1 RDRRH
6 LCNTRILSRQGISH
20 PGLSWHYD
28 EQLNAMTCLGHS
40 CVIYREFLPDEADS
54 CVSVHRS
61 CYTLLLGHMERSEGT
76 GRVCGLMQRI
86 LPYINSQGV
95 LALDP
100 AAMQQRK
107 RRFGHSQDK
116 GREAWLMCD
125 PTDLPPVAALDNRW
139 AAGGC
144 TPPALTLRVAARD
157 ESLDGHAG
165 HGCADDM
172 YIPRQLLTPPMS
184 PAESSDGAFAPAAST
199 PSPKLAPAH
208 SLLMLPPHV
217 LLSIVSHLQAADIS
231 ALARTSSIFRMYLA
245 PASPVWAQVCRMA
258 LSYTPRFLGNQQAA
272 DYYMRVRGNRRL
284 EDRVLV
290 QRERVEQTIRTI
302 CGIHQI

>member
-76 GRVCGLMQRI
+76 GRACGLMQRI

-107 RRFGHSQDK
+107 RR
-116 GREAWLMCD
+116 
-125 PTDLPPVAALDNRW
+125 
-139 AAGGC
+139 
-144 TPPALTLRVAARD
+144 
-157 ESLDGHAG
+157 
-165 HGCADDM
+165 
-172 YIPRQLLTPPMS
+172 
-184 PAESSDGAFAPAAST
+184 
-199 PSPKLAPAH
+199 
-208 SLLMLPPHV
+208 
-217 LLSIVSHLQAADIS
+217 
-231 ALARTSSIFRMYLA
+231 
-245 PASPVWAQVCRMA
+245 
-258 LSYTPRFLGNQQAA
+258 
-272 DYYMRVRGNRRL
+272 
-284 EDRVLV
+284 
-290 QRERVEQTIRTI
+290 
-302 CGIHQI
+302 